1 MGSMSYSSNNL
12 TPEDWKQLDERLRR
26 IDEDRWLSSRYAAAD
41 DRNVL
46 IALYLFYYELAR
58 VRLVVTEA
66 TMGAIRFQ
74 WWRDAL
80 DELSEVAD
88 GQVRQHDVVM
98 ALRDVLAGGRLS
110 MSALKV
116 LIDEHEAA
124 YEAHMRESEP
134 EARLAAMAAQ
144 VLVGTHS
151 WGEVMQ
157 SLAPHWAALRRGEHV
172 GFGPVV
178 EKAPSALRPAVA
190 HFRLRRLYAK
200 GRGDKALR
208 RRFCVML
215 GVLTGRV

>member
-1 MGSMSYSSNNL
+1 MGSMTESAKKMK
-12 TPEDWKQLDERLRR
+12 PEDWKQLDERLRR
-26 IDEDRWLSSRYAAAD
+26 VDEDRWLSSRYAVAD

-66 TMGAIRFQ
+66 TMGEIRFQ

-80 DELSEVAD
+80 DELREAAD
-88 GQVRQHDVVM
+88 AQVRQHDVVV
-98 ALRDVLAGGRLS
+98 ALHDVTARGRLS
-110 MSALKV
+110 ISGLQV

-124 YEAHMRESEP
+124 YEANLRESEP
-134 EARLAAMAAQ
+134 EARLAAIAAQ

-151 WGEVMQ
+151 WREAIQ
-157 SLAPHWAALRRGEHV
+157 SVAPHWAALRRGEQI

-178 EKAPSALRPAVA
+178 EKAPTALRPAVA

-200 GRGDKALR
+200 GQGDKALR
-208 RRFCVML
+208 RRLCVMM